1 MSANLVLADSS
12 LIRRPA
18 VHSASTEQ
26 ARSRRR
32 ECSLPIDLY
41 LSIKGN
47 NRVLLLHLPRRLAA
61 GSHHF
66 EHFAPVC
73 GVLGFILLP
82 SDIVDLRHKPSL
94 PNVGS

>member
-32 ECSLPIDLY
+32 ECSFQLISILI
-41 LSIKGN
+41 LSTHSLDEVLKVLTEESDEGQRLRQSSPFSGILSHGN
-47 NRVLLLHLPRRLAA
+47 VLR
-61 GSHHF
+61 S
-66 EHFAPVC
+66 FAEM
-73 GVLGFILLP
+73 
-82 SDIVDLRHKPSL
+82 S
-94 PNVGS
+94 